1 LTLGC
6 YTQGAASVAPAHLGQ
21 KEEQMSIHYVNECGY
36 CGSSIV
42 DGQRWVRE
50 KIVGSAGKNGGE
62 PKYKRYHAE
71 VSAGDRLSCWEQ
83 HLMQLEM
90 ERATPRA
97 A

>member
-1 LTLGC
+1 
-6 YTQGAASVAPAHLGQ
+6 VHLRQ
-21 KEEQMSIHYVNECGY
+21 KEKQMSTHYLNECGY

-50 KIVGSAGKNGGE
+50 KIFDSACKNGDE

-71 VSAGDRLSCWEQ
+71 VFAGDQRSCWEE